1 MTSGRSQGARP
12 HRRWARLGLAGLLAA
27 SGTLHLVRP
36 DLYLPLMPHA
46 LPAHDVLILAS
57 GVAEL
62 VCSAGLARNTRWAA
76 PASVALL
83 LAIFPANVHF
93 ALATSSD
100 PGSSSW
106 LLAVAWLR
114 LPLQVP
120 LIWAALQDRP
130 ITSGA
135 VWPWRT

>member
-1 MTSGRSQGARP
+1 MTSGRSQGAGP
-12 HRRWARLGLAGLLAA
+12 HRRWARLGLAGLFAA

-36 DLYLPLMPHA
+36 DLYLPLMPGA

-62 VCSAGLARNTRWAA
+62 VSAAGLARNTRWAA
-76 PASVALL
+76 PASAALL

-100 PGSSSW
+100 PESSSW
-106 LLAVAWLR
+106 LVAAAWLR

-120 LIWAALQDRP
+120 LVWAAFQDRP
-130 ITSGA
+130 KASGMA
-135 VWPWRT
+135 PPWRT

>member
-1 MTSGRSQGARP
+1 MSVRRVRVVGP
-12 HRRWARLGLAGLLAA
+12 HRRLARLGLAGLFAA

-36 DLYLPLMPHA
+36 DLYLSLMPEA

-62 VCSAGLARNTRWAA
+62 ICSAGLARNARWAA

-100 PGSSSW
+100 PGSPAW

-114 LPLQVP
+114 LPMQVP
-120 LIWAALQDRP
+120 LIWAAFQDRP
-130 ITSGA
+130 IASG
-135 VWPWRT
+135 VDRSLPT

>member
-1 MTSGRSQGARP
+1 MSVRRVRVVGP
-12 HRRWARLGLAGLLAA
+12 HRRWARLGLAGLFAA

-36 DLYLPLMPHA
+36 DLYLSLMPEA

-62 VCSAGLARNTRWAA
+62 ICSARLARNARWAA

-100 PGSSSW
+100 PGSPAW

-120 LIWAALQDRP
+120 LIWAAFQDRP
-130 ITSGA
+130 IASG
-135 VWPWRT
+135 VDRSLPT

>member
-1 MTSGRSQGARP
+1 MSVRRVRVVGP
-12 HRRWARLGLAGLLAA
+12 HRRWARLGLAGLFAA

-36 DLYLPLMPHA
+36 DLYLSLMPDA

-62 VCSAGLARNTRWAA
+62 ICSAGLARNARWAA

-100 PGSSSW
+100 PGSPAW

-120 LIWAALQDRP
+120 LIWAAFQDRP
-130 ITSGA
+130 IASG
-135 VWPWRT
+135 VDRSLPT